1 MNVDWMQVFSWIAST
16 FIGSGIVKLI
26 VDKKISQVFTNQ
38 TESYKAELGKIN
50 NKYQTTFNKLHET
63 RAEVIKDLYA
73 KLVKLELSVK
83 RLVTP
88 EGGISFKSDEE
99 RSMEILKN
107 FIELDDFFEV
117 NKIYFKGEIRN
128 LFEELEEKM
137 RIIQVTFDSYY
148 VFSEHLKSED
158 VEVMEERKQE
168 MMDCIEKV
176 PEIKEILEEQFQK
189 LLGVIED

>member
-1 MNVDWMQVFSWIAST
+1 MNVDWIQVVSWLGST
-16 FIGSGIVKLI
+16 LIGSGIVKVI

-88 EGGISFKSDEE
+88 EGSVSLKSDDE
-99 RSMEILKN
+99 RSMEVLKS

-117 NKIYFKGEIRN
+117 NKIYFKGEIRE
-128 LFEELEEKM
+128 LFEDLEKKM
-137 RIIQVTFDSYY
+137 RIIQITFDSYY
-148 VFSEHLKSED
+148 VFAEYLKFED

-189 LLGVIED
+189 ILGVIED